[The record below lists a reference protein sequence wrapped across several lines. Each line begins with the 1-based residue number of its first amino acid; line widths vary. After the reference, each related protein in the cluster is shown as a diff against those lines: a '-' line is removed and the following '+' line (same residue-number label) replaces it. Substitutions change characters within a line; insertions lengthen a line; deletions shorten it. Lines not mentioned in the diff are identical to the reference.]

1 MGLTISKIRSLPPG
15 KHRHQRNLWLFV
27 GPTGSKRWVFRYTF
41 AGEDK
46 SLALRPLDE
55 MSIDEAEE
63 SRLQLRKLV
72 RDGIDPAAAKP
83 DRRGPVTTFRAVA
96 EQAIASFE
104 KGWTNHKAT
113 AQWTSSLAS
122 YVYPRLGEM
131 DVRAISTA
139 DVYALI
145 EPIWGTKTETATRV
159 RARIE
164 RILDFATAMKLRTGD
179 NPARLKGNL
188 DHLLPKR
195 NKTQRVKHHDALPY
209 PTLPTFMTEL
219 AKREGVAARAL
230 EFTVLTAAR
239 TGEATGARWS
249 EMDLESAIWTIPAD
263 RMKARR
269 DHRVPLSA
277 RAVELLK
284 TLPRHPVGDY
294 VFISTMKCGEALS
307 NMAMTNV
314 LKRMGRKSGVTVHGF
329 RSTFRDWAAER
340 TAYPDTV
347 VEMALAHAVGNAVE
361 AAYRRGD
368 LFEKRQ
374 RLMTDWARYCAGTA
388 AEGDNVTPIRETA

>member
-1 MGLTISKIRSLPPG
+1 MGLTVSKIRILPPG

-41 AGEDK
+41 VGQDK

-63 SRLQLRKLV
+63 RRVELRKLV
-72 RDGIDPAAAKP
+72 RDGIDPSVAKP
-83 DRRGPVTTFRAVA
+83 GRRGRVATFRTVA

-104 KGWTNHKAT
+104 KGWSNNKA
-113 AQWTSSLAS
+113 ASQWNSSLTA
-122 YVYPRLGEM
+122 YAYPKLGEM
-131 DVRAISTA
+131 DVRTISTA
-139 DVYALI
+139 DVYDVL

-179 NPARLKGNL
+179 NPARLKGNM
-188 DHLLPKR
+188 DHLLANRSKVS
-195 NKTQRVKHHDALPY
+195 RVKHHDALDY
-209 PTLPTFMTEL
+209 RQLPTFMTSLTE
-219 AKREGVAARAL
+219 RDGVAARAL
-230 EFTVLTAAR
+230 EFAILTAAR
-239 TGEATGARWS
+239 TGEVTGARWG
-249 EMDLESAIWTIPAD
+249 EIDLDAALWTIPAN

-269 DHRVPLSA
+269 DHRVPLSEA
-277 RAVELLK
+277 AVALLK
-284 TLPRHPVGDY
+284 ALPREAGGDY
-294 VFISTMKCGEALS
+294 VFISAMKRGEALS

-314 LKRMGRKSGVTVHGF
+314 LKRMGRKQRVTVHGF

-340 TAYPDTV
+340 TAYPDAV

-368 LFEKRQ
+368 LFEKRY
-374 RLMTDWARYCAGTA
+374 RLMTDWARYCGGMA
-388 AEGDNVTPIRETA
+388 AEGGNVTPIREAV